1 MENKYRNNRGITLIA
16 LVVTIVVLLI
26 LAGVSL
32 AMLKGENGI
41 ISKAQKSAR
50 ETRLAKTKESI
61 SLEISDAMINE
72 AIKGNKTLTD
82 EQLKDIVNK
91 YGEMDEDGDTIHT
104 DDGDLS
110 LKDLINGTTSGG
122 GSSGSTEEL
131 EQEVEKLKK
140 TIENLNKQ
148 ISKLEQEK
156 SELLE
161 RIAELQERINQLES
175 QLSEANKSKAELE
188 ETVNNLRDEI
198 TKLNNKIADLTSQLE
213 EKNQQTT
220 ENDETIENLRNQ
232 ITELKTK
239 ITELETEL
247 ANKENE
253 IANKD
258 EIIANL
264 ENQIKDLQQ
273 QLENSNTDISNKD
286 AIIDSLNSTIESLT
300 NQIESLNEQIDQLEK
315 QIEQK
320 DALIAD
326 LQAKQATGNATAD
339 KVLSGSTFSNSS
351 GIGLTGTMPNKGAIS
366 GSITTSGGSYTI
378 PAGYHNGSGKV
389 TGPTLG
395 GLIGSNVNLSN
406 AANLLSGQTA
416 YGKNGTKYTGTMANR
431 GAVSAS
437 ITTSGGSY
445 TIPAGYHNGSGKIT
459 GPTLGG
465 LIGSNVNLTNAA
477 YLVSG
482 QTAYGKNGTKYS
494 GTMKNYSSSIQYATT
509 DASNQAKSCYRIN
522 GSNID
527 VVPAIGYWGN
537 WNWDQS
543 CIKVPLSAAT
553 SGIRTNTFSYSV
565 HTTNYNYNYAGE
577 WTVPATGTYYM
588 VLLGTCNQSGTFGFR
603 GVSGNTTIF
612 ESTSLDSLVYVQTY
626 LTAGQKV
633 SIYIHPTYNGHYG
646 YLNCR
651 YFYI

>member
-1 MENKYRNNRGITLIA
+1 MKSKRGITLIA

-32 AMLKGENGI
+32 AMLRGENGI

-122 GSSGSTEEL
+122 GTGGSSGSTEEL
-131 EQEVEKLKK
+131 AQEVEKLKT
-140 TIENLNKQ
+140 TIDTLNKQ
-148 ISKLEQEK
+148 ISKLEKEK
-156 SELLE
+156 EALNAK
-161 RIAELQERINQLES
+161 IAELQGRINELES

-188 ETVNNLRDEI
+188 ETINNLRDEN
-198 TKLNNKIADLTSQLE
+198 TRLNNKITDLMAQLE

-232 ITELKTK
+232 ITELQTR
-239 ITELETEL
+239 IQELETEL

-253 IANKD
+253 LKNKD
-258 EIIANL
+258 ERIASL
-264 ENQIKDLQQ
+264 EEQVRDLQQ
-273 QLENSNTDISNKD
+273 QLEDSNNEISNKD

-300 NQIESLNEQIDQLEK
+300 NQIESLNEQIEKLEN

-320 DALIAD
+320 DAEIAD
-326 LQAKQATGNATAD
+326 LKSKQATGDATAD

-378 PAGYHNGSGKV
+378 PAGYHNGSGKIK
-389 TGPTLG
+389 GPTL
-395 GLIGSNVNLSN
+395 
-406 AANLLSGQTA
+406 
-416 YGKNGTKYTGTMANR
+416 
-431 GAVSAS
+431 AS
-437 ITTSGGSY
+437 
-445 TIPAGYHNGSGKIT
+445 
-459 GPTLGG
+459 LV
-465 LIGSNVNLTNAA
+465 GSNVNLTNAA

-537 WNWDQS
+537 WNWDKS
-543 CIKVPLSAAT
+543 CIKVPLSGVSTYKAGT
-553 SGIRTNTFSYSV
+553 FYLGDSGGAYSV
-565 HTTNYNYNYAGE
+565 NCGFQPNMVMCRDVDSGDIAIIYSNKGHSLNVLCNSASKQTFAGVVSVSSSGFAINGQVSYAENRNY
-577 WTVPATGTYYM
+577 YY
-588 VLLGTCNQSGTFGFR
+588 VAAKL
-603 GVSGNTTIF
+603 
-612 ESTSLDSLVYVQTY
+612 
-626 LTAGQKV
+626 
-633 SIYIHPTYNGHYG
+633 P
-646 YLNCR
+646 
-651 YFYI
+651 

>member
-1 MENKYRNNRGITLIA
+1 MEIKRRNNRGITLIA

-32 AMLKGENGI
+32 AMLRGENGI

-122 GSSGSTEEL
+122 GTGGSSGSTEEL
-131 EQEVEKLKK
+131 AQEVEKLKT
-140 TIENLNKQ
+140 TIDTLNKQ
-148 ISKLEQEK
+148 ISKLEKEK
-156 SELLE
+156 EALNAK
-161 RIAELQERINQLES
+161 IAELQGRINELES

-188 ETVNNLRDEI
+188 ETINNLRDEN
-198 TKLNNKIADLTSQLE
+198 TRLNNKITDLMAQLE

-220 ENDETIENLRNQ
+220 ENDGTIENLKNQ
-232 ITELKTK
+232 ITELETR
-239 ITELETEL
+239 IQELETEL

-253 IANKD
+253 LANKD
-258 EIIANL
+258 ERIASL
-264 ENQIKDLQQ
+264 EEQVRDLQQ
-273 QLENSNTDISNKD
+273 QLEDSNNEISNKD

-300 NQIESLNEQIDQLEK
+300 NQIESLNEQIEQLEN

-320 DALIAD
+320 DAEIAD
-326 LQAKQATGNATAD
+326 LKSKQATGDATAD

-494 GTMKNYSSSIQYATT
+494 GSMKNYSSSIQYATT

-537 WNWDQS
+537 WNWDKS
-543 CIKVPLSAAT
+543 CIKVPLSGVSTYKAGT
-553 SGIRTNTFSYSV
+553 FYLGDSGGAYSV
-565 HTTNYNYNYAGE
+565 NCGFQPN
-577 WTVPATGTYYM
+577 M
-588 VLLGTCNQSGTFGFR
+588 VMCRDVDSGDIAIIYSNKGHSLNVLCNSASKQTFG
-603 GVSGNTTIF
+603 GVVSVSSSGFAINGQVSYA
-612 ESTSLDSLVYVQTY
+612 ENRNYYYVAAK
-626 LTAGQKV
+626 L
-633 SIYIHPTYNGHYG
+633 P
-646 YLNCR
+646 
-651 YFYI
+651 